1 MASAADVQAAQRV
14 GRQLPPAPEIKDVP
28 PDMKWIHKSQL
39 EADPTYQRDANLT
52 KIKSIAR
59 DWSWKALGALHVAQ
73 RSNGKYLVFE
83 GNHRLLAAKRR
94 PEVQELP
101 CLVFPSKGVVEEA
114 ESFLTVNT
122 NRRPLSSID
131 RFKAQ
136 VAVGRP
142 EALLVQE
149 LLDSAGYTLS
159 TSPAE
164 GKRQTGAV
172 GALVKSARI
181 DAAVLRE
188 VWPLIVKMAEDG
200 PIPGRLV
207 QSVFY
212 VQKRLKGTPN
222 TLREAPWKDRLF
234 KLGLKGLLEATAA
247 AAALEKRSGETV
259 FGRALVTALN
269 RGVRQY
275 KLVLPTK
282 GGQDS
287 EDDGEDDDEGG
298 TPPAAASDPRPDDPS
313 PADIEAAKAKLRA
326 AHVEDRRVGPARHAI
341 GRHPVRHPV
350 RHAMQAGM

>member
-1 MASAADVQAAQRV
+1 MVSTAEVQANQRV

-136 VAVGRP
+136 VAVGLP
-142 EALLVQE
+142 EAMIVQG
-149 LLDSAGYTLS
+149 LLDGAGYTLS
-159 TSPAE
+159 TSPAD

-172 GALVKSARI
+172 GALVKSART
-181 DAAVLRE
+181 DADVLRR
-188 VWPLIVKMAEDG
+188 VWPLILKLADDG

-207 QSVFY
+207 QAVYY
-212 VQKRLKGTPN
+212 VERKLASTPDS
-222 TLREAPWKDRLF
+222 LLESPWRDRLI

-247 AAALEKRSGETV
+247 MASLEKRSGEAI
-259 FGRALVTALN
+259 FGRALVAALN
-269 RGVRQY
+269 RGVRN
-275 KLVLPTK
+275 KLVLSTK
-282 GGQDS
+282 GGQDT
-287 EDDGEDDDEGG
+287 EDDDPDDDEGS
-298 TPPAAASDPRPDDPS
+298 PAGAAKAGPGPDDPS
-313 PADIEAAKAKLRA
+313 PAEIEAERAKLRA
-326 AHVEDRRVGPARHAI
+326 AHVEDRRFGPARHAI
-341 GRHPVRHPV
+341 GRHPVRH
-350 RHAMQAGM
+350 AMQAGM